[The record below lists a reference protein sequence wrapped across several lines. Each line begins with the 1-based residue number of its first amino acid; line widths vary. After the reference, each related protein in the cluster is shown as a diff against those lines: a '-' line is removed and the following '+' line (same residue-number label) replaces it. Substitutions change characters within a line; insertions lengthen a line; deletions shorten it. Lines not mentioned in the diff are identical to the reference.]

1 MAKLE
6 GYHSRKKKSK
16 YTEHK
21 LEMNPAYCR
30 NNKNTDMVEVYGMSG
45 RM

>member
-16 YTEHK
+16 YTDHK
-21 LEMNPAYCR
+21 LEISPPYCR
-30 NNKNTDMVEVYGMSG
+30 KNKNTDMAGVYWMSG

>member
-1 MAKLE
+1 MAELE

-16 YTEHK
+16 YIEQK

-30 NNKNTDMVEVYGMSG
+30 NNRNTDMAKVYIMSG
-45 RM
+45 TM